1 MELICFS
8 DSPVTMSKSWKI
20 EGTYSVKAIAKDN
33 KGAISDW
40 SKGKRLLFL
49 ILKIWHCATS
59 SAEWSKRGGFTSVV
73 FDNKI

>member
-1 MELICFS
+1 
-8 DSPVTMSKSWKI
+8 MSKSWKI

-59 SAEWSKRGGFTSVV
+59 SAECQKEAVLPQLFLIIKSKSSAV
-73 FDNKI
+73 KIREV